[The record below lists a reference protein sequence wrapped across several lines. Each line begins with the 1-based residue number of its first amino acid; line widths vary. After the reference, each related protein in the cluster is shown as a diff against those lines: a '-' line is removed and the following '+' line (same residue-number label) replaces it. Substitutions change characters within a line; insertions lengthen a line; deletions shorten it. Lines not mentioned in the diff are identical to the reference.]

1 MPAQCQSEVDDRGHS
16 SICKKLYAKGKVGWK
31 WLAPKWTQLATSE
44 ASVASPMIIKR
55 PFVLGRPCSL
65 PAGRRGLRFGLVM
78 TKDMKAINAVLA
90 HTQEI
95 VPERIL
101 ILHSNAGSWDSVDPA
116 KNRQWGRI

>member
-1 MPAQCQSEVDDRGHS
+1 MTTEIQVREFK
-16 SICKKLYAKGKVGWK
+16 I
-31 WLAPKWTQLATSE
+31 E
-44 ASVASPMIIKR
+44 
-55 PFVLGRPCSL
+55 
-65 PAGRRGLRFGLVM
+65 GLRFGLVM
-78 TKDMKAINAVLA
+78 TKDVKAINAVLV